1 MEATITYF
9 MITKIIINLMLKE
22 GSMKKYRN

>member
-9 MITKIIINLMLKE
+9 MITKIIINLVLKE